1 MGSDPASNGVPE
13 GNVVPLPDNDTP
25 SLLLRRQFEVA
36 SVAKVAMPLGGQD
49 GDWYCYVLAS
59 GPARITGYHRG
70 SPEEVTAY
78 AQNCA
83 EDFNMRNATGKS
95 TRAFASSK
103 SR

>member
-1 MGSDPASNGVPE
+1 MATFSLGDLYGLRSSLEWGSRGERRSASG
-13 GNVVPLPDNDTP
+13 
-25 SLLLRRQFEVA
+25 Q
-36 SVAKVAMPLGGQD
+36 PLGGQD

>member
-1 MGSDPASNGVPE
+1 MDSAPSSNAGPAEQVS
-13 GNVVPLPDNDTP
+13 LQDNSTP
-25 SLLLRRQFEVA
+25 SLLLRPQFAVA
-36 SVAKVAMPLGGQD
+36 SVAKVAEPNGGM
-49 GDWYCYVLAS
+49 GEDWYRYELAS

-70 SPEEVTAY
+70 SPEEVMAY

-103 SR
+103 TR